1 MIKLAINSE
10 VYGKKNKKPPDKQKS
25 ARIQGMPY
33 VAVNARNNQLI
44 AGGNL
49 VNEQGFKSA

>member
-25 ARIQGMPY
+25 ARIQGMSH
-33 VAVNARNNQLI
+33 VAVNARNNQSI
-44 AGGNL
+44 AGCNL
-49 VNEQGFKSA
+49 VNEQGF